1 MTEEKKSI
9 NESLRDWGIDVDRF
23 GVRARESL
31 AGAKGDLSEVRGTLR
46 QTLVEAREVVMSLQ
60 SAGSPA
66 ATELKQGFERAWR
79 EIEQAFASAR
89 QKAKDGQAAGAHD
102 VTEVA
107 AADAPA
113 DAESDS
119 KPPEP
124 RG

>member
-23 GVRARESL
+23 GERARESL

-46 QTLVEAREVVMSLQ
+46 QTLVEAKEVVMGLQ

-66 ATELKQGFERAWR
+66 AAELKQGFERAWR

-89 QKAKDGQAAGAHD
+89 QKAKDGQAPEASDSTA
-102 VTEVA
+102 V
-107 AADAPA
+107 
-113 DAESDS
+113 AESDT
-119 KPPEP
+119 KPPDQQ
-124 RG
+124 G